1 MTEQEARRLA
11 EGQRAPARI
20 DAGWR
25 VTAAERRFILLAG
38 EDREQP
44 GPVRDA
50 LVWIVRFG
58 GGLSW
63 AELALDDRS
72 GALLRVERS
81 R

>member
-11 EGQRAPARI
+11 EGQRAAAHV

-25 VTAAERRFILLAG
+25 VVASERRFILLAG

-44 GPVRDA
+44 APVRDT